1 MNEIIPGS
9 VFTKSRKV
17 ISNGH
22 NHPVLPEAIEPITA
36 TQVRWRG
43 KRFSYFA
50 GCDYLGLSHEPELIH
65 AIQKGAGEYGINA
78 AASRKTTGNRPI
90 YGITEIQI
98 ARYFGVKKA
107 VLVSNGYLT
116 NLTVA
121 QATTGTFKTA
131 IIDERSHASLQDA
144 LTLLGAKVIRFKH
157 LDSTDLQTRINDEVR
172 NEQTV
177 LITDGMFAHSG
188 EIAPLKKYRRL
199 LGPKVWIWVDD
210 SHAGGVLGE
219 RGGGSVEL
227 SGISRTKVIQT
238 VTFSKGFG
246 CYGGAIL
253 CSGKLAENIFAR
265 SRIASGNTP
274 IPPMLAVGML
284 RALKLANP
292 KRRRRL
298 FANISLFCDLVGKSA
313 PRIRGPI
320 FAFHPGSR
328 EEAGRLRKELLAE
341 GIYPPF
347 IQYPGGP
354 QEGYFRFA
362 FSAEHSKAQIIELAQ
377 VIKRFLP

>member
-1 MNEIIPGS
+1 
-9 VFTKSRKV
+9 
-17 ISNGH
+17 
-22 NHPVLPEAIEPITA
+22 VLPEAIEPITA

-43 KRFSYFA
+43 KILNYFA
-50 GCDYLGLSHEPELIH
+50 GCDYLGLSHEPELVH
-65 AIQKGAGEYGINA
+65 AIQKGAGEHGINA

-90 YGITEIQI
+90 YGRTEIQI
-98 ARYFGVKKA
+98 ARYFGAKKA

-157 LDSTDLQTRINDEVR
+157 LDPADLQSRISAEIR

-199 LGPKVWIWVDD
+199 LGPKVWLWVDD

-227 SGISRTKVIQT
+227 SGISRMNVIQT

-265 SRIASGNTP
+265 SRIVSGNTP
-274 IPPMLAVGML
+274 IPPMLAAGIL
-284 RALKLANP
+284 RALKLANS
-292 KRRRRL
+292 KRRKML
-298 FANISLFCDLVGKSA
+298 FANIILFCELLGRSTS
-313 PRIRGPI
+313 RIMGPI
-320 FAFHPGSR
+320 FPFHPGSG
-328 EEAGRLRKELLAE
+328 EEADRLRNELLTA
-341 GIYPPF
+341 GTYPPF

-354 QEGYFRFA
+354 KDGYFRFA
-362 FSAEHSKAQIIELAQ
+362 FSAKHSKTQITQLAQ
-377 VIKRFLP
+377 VIRRFLR